1 MFGWFKWF
9 KDSLNYYIFGQVKN
23 QLIDKIIEEKNV
35 SDDTK
40 DNLIKSIINNKP
52 KQFIEQLSDTQIP
65 ESLKHSLMSCLNQSV
80 QETLPDVDDECIYI
94 NNFYPED
101 FSVDY
106 NE

>member
-9 KDSLNYYIFGQVKN
+9 KDSLNYYIFGRMKD
-23 QLIDKIIEEKNV
+23 QLINKITEEKNI
-35 SDDTK
+35 STNIK
-40 DNLIKSIINNKP
+40 TNLIKSIMENKP
-52 KQFIEQLSDTQIP
+52 KQFIEQLSDDQIP
-65 ESLKHSLMSCLNQSV
+65 ESLKQSIVVCLNRSF
-80 QETLPDVDDECIYI
+80 QETLPDVDDECIYE